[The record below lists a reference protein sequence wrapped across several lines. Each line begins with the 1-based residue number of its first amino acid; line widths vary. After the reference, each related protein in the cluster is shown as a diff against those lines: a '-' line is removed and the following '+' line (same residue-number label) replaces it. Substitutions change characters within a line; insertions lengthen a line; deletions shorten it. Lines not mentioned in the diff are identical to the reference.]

1 MQACAAVGQS
11 KLMHTYERLFFGKK
25 VVAQL
30 LLSSD
35 DFTSPVRY
43 RNLQN
48 AVAELLALGVVPIVN
63 ENDSVS
69 VRELEGAFGDNDEL
83 SSLLARAVKA
93 DWLLLLTNVDGFLIP
108 NGRKKPRLQRVV
120 RKLTPALEAQ
130 CNGKSSLGTGGMI
143 SKLRAAKL
151 ASEGGVHVAIVN
163 GRHPQG
169 DHARDGTQDRN
180 VFSAAKRV
188 GQESADKKC
197 QPQPARPFRRR
208 KSCCA
213 PVRRRRG
220 WRCCLPRKRMHCC
233 WRLPTAIEANE
244 KSILEA
250 NREDMEKSGLDGAMR
265 DRLLLTSARIRDMA
279 RGVRE
284 VAALPDPIGETLAE
298 WTKSNGLR
306 IRKVRVPL
314 GVVGI
319 IYESRPNV
327 TVDTA
332 VLALKTG
339 NAIVLR
345 GGKEAARSN
354 QRLVEII
361 TAVPGVPEGA
371 IELLDSSTR
380 QSVQELIKARG
391 LVDVIIP
398 RGGAGLIT
406 FVTENSA
413 VPVIETGAGNC
424 HIFVDESADFEM
436 ADRIVINA
444 KTQRP
449 SVCNAAEKLLVHERV
464 AAEYVPRIVKK
475 LIDAGVEVRGD
486 GKVRSL
492 AAGLQVGPA
501 AEQDWY
507 EEYLRL
513 CMAVARGRDVDDAIA
528 HINRYST
535 KHTDSIVTAR

>member
-1 MQACAAVGQS
+1 MAATLTTAASTQE
-11 KLMHTYERLFFGKK
+11 KLLRARAASARLALLSTQEKN
-25 VVAQL
+25 AL
-30 LLSSD
+30 LLAIAD
-35 DFTSPVRY
+35 
-43 RNLQN
+43 
-48 AVAELLALGVVPIVN
+48 AL
-63 ENDSVS
+63 
-69 VRELEGAFGDNDEL
+69 
-83 SSLLARAVKA
+83 
-93 DWLLLLTNVDGFLIP
+93 
-108 NGRKKPRLQRVV
+108 
-120 RKLTPALEAQ
+120 
-130 CNGKSSLGTGGMI
+130 
-143 SKLRAAKL
+143 
-151 ASEGGVHVAIVN
+151 
-163 GRHPQG
+163 
-169 DHARDGTQDRN
+169 
-180 VFSAAKRV
+180 
-188 GQESADKKC
+188 
-197 QPQPARPFRRR
+197 
-208 KSCCA
+208 
-213 PVRRRRG
+213 
-220 WRCCLPRKRMHCC
+220 
-233 WRLPTAIEANE
+233 EANE
-244 KSILEA
+244 KSILAA
-250 NREDMEKSGLDGAMR
+250 NCEDIENSGLEGAMR
-265 DRLLLTSARIRDMA
+265 DRLLLTPARVKDTA
-279 RGVRE
+279 SGVRD

-345 GGKEAARSN
+345 GGKEAAQSS
-354 QRLVEII
+354 QRLVEIMA
-361 TAVPGVPEGA
+361 AVAGVPEGA

-406 FVTENSA
+406 FVTENST

-424 HIFVDESADFEM
+424 HIFVDESADFDM

-475 LIDAGVEVRGD
+475 LIEAGVEVRGD
-486 GKVRSL
+486 GKVCTL
-492 AAGLQVGPA
+492 AAGLPVGAA

-513 CMAVARGRDVDDAIA
+513 CMAVAVVANVDDAIA

-535 KHTDSIVTAR
+535 KHSDSIVTRDEANARKFLRGVDSAAVYWNASTRFTDGAEFGFGAEMGISTQKLHCRGPFALAELTSSKYEIIGTGQVR